1 MRIEMDLDEVLDL
14 KFVTLMGKYLI
25 IKNKEAE
32 IDETLNK
39 TQVLGLAIK
48 LMDIASEL
56 IDEAKELKE

>member
-1 MRIEMDLDEVLDL
+1 MDLDEVLDL

>member
-1 MRIEMDLDEVLDL
+1 MDLDEVLDL

-25 IKNKEAE
+25 IENKEAE